1 MKIALP
7 LIAAA
12 LATVAST
19 PASAA
24 IFIFTGTL
32 SGANEV
38 PANASTA
45 TGNFVATL
53 NDVANSI
60 SVVINFAGL
69 TANASAGHIHCCVPV
84 GVNAPVVVPFSGFP
98 AAMSGTYTNTF
109 TGLSGTNVN
118 GIKNGLAYI
127 NIHNASFP
135 GGEIRGQ
142 LAAVVPEAATW
153 GMMIVGMGIVGGAMR
168 MRRQRA
174 VAA

>member
-7 LIAAA
+7 IIAAA
-12 LATVAST
+12 LAAVST

-38 PANASTA
+38 PANTSTA

-84 GVNAPVVVPFSGFP
+84 GVNGPVVVPFSGFP
-98 AAMSGTYTNTF
+98 AAMSGTYSNNF
-109 TGLSGTNVN
+109 TGLSAANVN

-127 NIHNASFP
+127 NIHNSSFP

-153 GMMIVGMGIVGGAMR
+153 GMMILGFGVVGGAMR
-168 MRRQRA
+168 ARRRTR